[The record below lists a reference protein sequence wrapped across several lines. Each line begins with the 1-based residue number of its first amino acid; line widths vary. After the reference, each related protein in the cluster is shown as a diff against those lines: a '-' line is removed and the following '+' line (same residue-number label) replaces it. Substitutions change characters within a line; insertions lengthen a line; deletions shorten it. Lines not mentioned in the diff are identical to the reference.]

1 MVAPSARAR
10 RPPAGRRCPG
20 GDRVNAVP
28 ELSGVDLA
36 RQALLAA
43 RAAAKKNGA
52 QTKKP
57 KRRTGA
63 TLRRDGREP
72 VGLGAA
78 ITMMM
83 TERSLV
89 APAAG
94 GSVLAHWEA
103 ILAAAA
109 PELAGHVQAVKYDT
123 DSGRMDVA
131 PDAPAWGTKVRW
143 IAPKLIAAA
152 NEKALGANVRTL
164 HVLPPVPW
172 KASPV
177 PAADV
182 PAAPPAPTVPEAFTG
197 SGPFLPRRPKRRRHR
212 PRLLPYDRRP
222 PWSPPRRPGARV
234 SRLSCGRK
242 PSSRKAAASSTSL
255 TSSRPTRAPET
266 GSRPD
271 RSGDFGGRA
280 DRRGLGSRPD
290 RPG

>member
-1 MVAPSARAR
+1 M
-10 RPPAGRRCPG
+10 
-20 GDRVNAVP
+20 NAVP

-52 QTKKP
+52 QTKKS

-83 TERSLV
+83 TERGLV

-109 PELAGHVQAVKYDT
+109 PELAGNVLAVKYGADR
-123 DSGRMDVA
+123 GRLDVA
-131 PDAPAWGTKVRW
+131 PDAPAYGTKVRW

-152 NEKALGANVRTL
+152 NEKAPGANVRTL
-164 HVLPPVPW
+164 HVLPPVPG
-172 KASPV
+172 KASPA
-177 PAADV
+177 PAADA
-182 PAAPPAPTVPEAFTG
+182 PAAPPAPTVPEAFPG

-212 PRLLPYDRRP
+212 PRLLP
-222 PWSPPRRPGARV
+222 WSPPRRPGARV
-234 SRLSCGRK
+234 SRPSCGRK
-242 PSSRKAAASSTSL
+242 PSSTKAAASSTSL

-266 GSRPD
+266 RSRPD

-280 DRRGLGSRPD
+280 DRRGLGSRPA